1 MKYLKILTIAV
12 LGLLLFAACK
22 KDKQDHIIPA
32 DKRYLSSV
40 TDETGKTVAKVT
52 YYDDKKIKT
61 FTFGDWE
68 YRYVYDNNGKVS
80 SVFSG
85 NEECR
90 YNYNSNGKIVNYSIK
105 GQTYPVT
112 YNSGE
117 NSYAFT
123 SFVGPTKVFL
133 DTKDN
138 CTKVIYGANN
148 PTTANFFYQN
158 NRKGPLSN
166 GGDMSLTNFISLVPV
181 FLVGQVEGNLLAFP
195 LEGFTG
201 GNSESSTS
209 ASFANEYDSENSLL
223 KSTITTTRKINNGNE
238 TNTIEYTYHYMEL

>member
-1 MKYLKILTIAV
+1 MKYLKTLTIAV
-12 LGLLLFAACK
+12 FSLSLLAACK
-22 KDKQDHIIPA
+22 KDKQHYIIPA
-32 DKRYLSSV
+32 DKRYLNHV
-40 TDETGKTVAKVT
+40 TDETGKTVAQLT

-90 YNYNSNGKIVNYSIK
+90 YNYNSNGKIINYSIK
-105 GQTYPVT
+105 GQVYSVS
-112 YNSGE
+112 YNSDE
-117 NSYAFT
+117 NSYSFT

-133 DTKDN
+133 DTEGN
-138 CTKVIYGANN
+138 CAKLIYGNNN

-166 GGDMSLTNFISLVPV
+166 GGNINLTNYISLVPM
-181 FLVGQVEGNLLAFP
+181 FLVGQVEGNLLALP
-195 LEGFTG
+195 LDGFTG
-201 GNSESSTS
+201 GNSELSTS
-209 ASFANEYDSENSLL
+209 ASFANEYDSENFLL
-223 KSTITTTRKINNGNE
+223 KSTTTTRRK
-238 TNTIEYTYHYMEL
+238 TNKKEYT